1 MKKSISVIFS
11 ILLLLFTQLSFSQG
25 LNSILALD
33 ANNVITV
40 GSQGKILRSSNA
52 GITWTRYTI
61 GSVDYKCIS
70 TIGSDVWIGASEG
83 KVYKTTNVNS
93 PLTGYS
99 TGLTSV
105 NGVSFANSSTGYAC
119 GNAGGIYK
127 STDGGLTWILR
138 NTGVGNVKL
147 NAIDFLDDANGI
159 AVGDNGYVYWT
170 STGASNWSALTSG
183 TNRNLL
189 AVNFYGSNGAYI
201 TGEWG
206 VILKFTGTL
215 TLTSVKSRITSD
227 IRSISGTSAAD
238 IHIVGGGGFIRNN
251 KNSSNEFLNF
261 EVNPVM
267 TNLVSISYLNSTTGY
282 AISSNYDGIIKTTN
296 SGQSWEFTA
305 NTSMSIAWVPK
316 VTGLIEGI
324 GNNLC
329 TVPQNRDELFVVY
342 QRGIYRSI
350 DKGENWT
357 YLGII
362 PPNIANGPTHSFY
375 VSPLDTN
382 VMIAAVENAP
392 TDRIVRSTDYGNT
405 WTVILEKDFTSYG
418 TPLEIDHVNPAIF
431 YFAPDGGGFYKST
444 NSGISFTEI
453 SGNYPFRSPCDISV
467 QWEQPNV
474 IFIADGVTSASEPGE
489 VFKSSNGGVNW
500 TKVHTN
506 PGVGSA
512 FSEIPCIM
520 NSAFDSNLLYLTN
533 WSGSMRFKSTNA
545 GDNWF
550 AIQSTTF
557 SGWTGEICQEDPS
570 LVVTGNYGQ
579 NSSLTTNGGANWNQ
593 YAMPAGGCGAGM
605 IVPGRDY
612 IVAAECS
619 AILKLV
625 MYTFGPQ
632 NIEEG
637 IVSNNVPDKYALYQ
651 NYPNPF
657 NPSTEI
663 KFDVLKTGN
672 VNIKV
677 YDETGKNIMTL
688 TNGVKNPGTYSVK
701 FDASALSS
709 GLYYYVMETGG
720 TILSKK
726 MVLVK

>member
-251 KNSSNEFLNF
+251 KNSSNEFLN
-261 EVNPVM
+261 
-267 TNLVSISYLNSTTGY
+267 
-282 AISSNYDGIIKTTN
+282 
-296 SGQSWEFTA
+296 
-305 NTSMSIAWVPK
+305 
-316 VTGLIEGI
+316 
-324 GNNLC
+324 
-329 TVPQNRDELFVVY
+329 
-342 QRGIYRSI
+342 
-350 DKGENWT
+350 
-357 YLGII
+357 
-362 PPNIANGPTHSFY
+362 
-375 VSPLDTN
+375 
-382 VMIAAVENAP
+382 
-392 TDRIVRSTDYGNT
+392 
-405 WTVILEKDFTSYG
+405 
-418 TPLEIDHVNPAIF
+418 
-431 YFAPDGGGFYKST
+431 
-444 NSGISFTEI
+444 
-453 SGNYPFRSPCDISV
+453 
-467 QWEQPNV
+467 
-474 IFIADGVTSASEPGE
+474 
-489 VFKSSNGGVNW
+489 
-500 TKVHTN
+500 
-506 PGVGSA
+506 
-512 FSEIPCIM
+512 
-520 NSAFDSNLLYLTN
+520 
-533 WSGSMRFKSTNA
+533 
-545 GDNWF
+545 
-550 AIQSTTF
+550 
-557 SGWTGEICQEDPS
+557 
-570 LVVTGNYGQ
+570 
-579 NSSLTTNGGANWNQ
+579 
-593 YAMPAGGCGAGM
+593 
-605 IVPGRDY
+605 
-612 IVAAECS
+612 
-619 AILKLV
+619 
-625 MYTFGPQ
+625 
-632 NIEEG
+632 
-637 IVSNNVPDKYALYQ
+637 
-651 NYPNPF
+651 
-657 NPSTEI
+657 
-663 KFDVLKTGN
+663 
-672 VNIKV
+672 
-677 YDETGKNIMTL
+677 
-688 TNGVKNPGTYSVK
+688 
-701 FDASALSS
+701 
-709 GLYYYVMETGG
+709 
-720 TILSKK
+720 
-726 MVLVK
+726 